1 METSNLEAFKANKIR
16 PTMAGLSDSKYTG
29 KDCSMMIGITN
40 PFAFE
45 LPSYLGLTN
54 KKIYYTKSVQVK
66 LR

>member
-1 METSNLEAFKANKIR
+1 
-16 PTMAGLSDSKYTG
+16 MAGLSDSKYTG